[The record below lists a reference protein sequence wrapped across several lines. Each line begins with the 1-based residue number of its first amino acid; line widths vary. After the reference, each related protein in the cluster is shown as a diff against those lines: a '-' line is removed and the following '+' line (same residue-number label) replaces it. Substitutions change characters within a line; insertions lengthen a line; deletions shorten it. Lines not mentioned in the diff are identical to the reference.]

1 MALQTALVVDD
12 SKLARITLQRLLEK
26 HQLRVQTA
34 ESAKD
39 ALAMIDMQKPDI
51 IFMDH
56 LMPEMDG
63 FEATQEIKRNAST
76 THIPVIMCTGKE
88 GVDDYDAQARAIG
101 ASGTLSKP
109 PQADALAAVLREA
122 GNASTPAPAATAPTP
137 EPAQADIPQP
147 RVFQS
152 ELDQASLDKIVAQ
165 VQKALDEKLLAPA
178 FAGIE
183 SRLKTIESEVV
194 DLASAEAATPP
205 SMSADDIRASVG
217 EQVRSRFSDLF
228 ESRIRPQ
235 IQTDV
240 DKAMQAVQPVAAAP
254 AKTPEDEAAVTARIV
269 SDVERTLR
277 PMFDS
282 ELQAVEERVQT
293 AMDETLSE
301 WRRDLD
307 QQMRVIAEESVLTQK
322 SDGSVDIDAAVAR
335 LREEMSDVA
344 TASAVG
350 AVDSAIED
358 RLQTWQSRLDAAIAD
373 MQRQLSETSRAD
385 TGFSDDVQA
394 QIEALVSE
402 KVAVAGGVLHE
413 QSDAAAAQ
421 SSSGGSGMLLGIAGI
436 VIATIA
442 LVKSFGVF

>member
-34 ESAKD
+34 ESARD

-122 GNASTPAPAATAPTP
+122 GSAPSSAQTVAPAAP
-137 EPAQADIPQP
+137 EPIAAQPIPQP
-147 RVFQS
+147 KVFQS
-152 ELDQASLDKIVAQ
+152 ELDQASLDRIVAQ
-165 VQKALDEKLLAPA
+165 VQQALDQKLLAPA

-183 SRLKTIESEVV
+183 SRLKSIESEVV
-194 DLASAEAATPP
+194 DLASTEAAVAP
-205 SMSADDIRASVG
+205 SMSPDDIRASVS
-217 EQVRSRFSDLF
+217 EQVRSRFTDLF

-235 IQTDV
+235 IQTDI
-240 DKAMQAVQPVAAAP
+240 DKAMQAVKPVAAEPVKAS
-254 AKTPEDEAAVTARIV
+254 EDETMTARIV
-269 SDVERTLR
+269 ADVEQTLR

-282 ELQAVEERVQT
+282 EIQAVEERVQT

-322 SDGSVDIDAAVAR
+322 TDGSVDIDATVAR

-358 RLQTWQSRLDAAIAD
+358 RLQAWQSRLDSAIAD
-373 MQRQLSETSRAD
+373 MKRQLADDSRASSAL
-385 TGFSDDVQA
+385 SDDAQA

-402 KVAVAGGVLHE
+402 KIAVARGALHDQPE
-413 QSDAAAAQ
+413 TERAQ
-421 SSSGGSGMLLGIAGI
+421 GSSGGSGMLLAITGI